1 MLATSGE
8 PCYETAFKKRTQIYV
23 HLLAGLFRFSQT
35 LRS

>member
-8 PCYETAFKKRTQIYV
+8 PSYETAFAKRTQIYFN
-23 HLLAGLFRFSQT
+23 LLAGLFRFSQT